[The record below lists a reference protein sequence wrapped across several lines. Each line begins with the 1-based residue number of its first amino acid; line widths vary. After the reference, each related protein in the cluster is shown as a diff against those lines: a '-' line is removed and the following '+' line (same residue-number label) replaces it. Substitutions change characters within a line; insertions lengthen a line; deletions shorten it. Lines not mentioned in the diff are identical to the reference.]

1 MLIQKMG
8 AAQSAYDDEYQEDEN
23 YEEDNEEM
31 PVNVEFVINCHLQI
45 SPALMERMS
54 DYIDNQIREKQG
66 VQEEEENEEE
76 EENNEDENEE
86 EEEEHQETENRNE
99 PSMIDIMYIIIV
111 TIFTI
116 QIKF

>member
-45 SPALMERMS
+45 SHALMERMS

-66 VQEEEENEEE
+66 VQEEE
-76 EENNEDENEE
+76 ENEE